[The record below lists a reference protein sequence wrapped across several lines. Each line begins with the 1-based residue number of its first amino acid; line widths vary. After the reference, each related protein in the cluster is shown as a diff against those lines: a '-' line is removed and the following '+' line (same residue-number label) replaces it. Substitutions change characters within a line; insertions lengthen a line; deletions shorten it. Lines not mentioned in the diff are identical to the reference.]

1 MPAARDW
8 RGKTDRDGK
17 ELEATVQAVVD
28 ELAAAANLVTG
39 EGGGGTPVA
48 VVRNWDFGEFDG
60 SDDLFRS
67 EDEDLIQPALKEYY
81 AGN

>member
-1 MPAARDW
+1 S
-8 RGKTDRDGK
+8 DRNGK

-48 VVRNWDFGEFDG
+48 VVRDWEFGEFAG
-60 SDDLFRS
+60 NDDLFRA
-67 EDEDLIQPALKEYY
+67 EADDLIRPALTEYSHV
-81 AGN
+81 GN